1 MLGSYGAAPCSQV
14 ATILTRVREAGM
26 EKRLLLAVVFSI
38 IVMLVYPL
46 FLAKISPP
54 QEETGLSLQPL
65 ERQEVIDT
73 PTREITPAAIE
84 ESIPIDL
91 DTTLLT
97 TDKYELELTDLGG
110 SIYNIRIK
118 DGKRLDTDLVE
129 GAVYDAG
136 ILAIEGKG
144 SLSGLSSQPFE
155 IKEDTNSFY
164 IERNGLIVTKD
175 VRFLKDRYALKAS
188 IKITNASGIT
198 QNLSFEITTASNIS
212 NKELYESRYTGADV
226 LYKDGKFKRIS
237 GGKFKKYSPLYDNNI
252 EWLALR
258 NKYYSIIAKPSFT
271 TAGVFTKNIKGAP
284 VAGFIV
290 EDVRVF
296 PGETKTYDLLFYI
309 GPTDL
314 NELEKVDP
322 VFGRALNFG
331 IFTSISLVLLA
342 VLKFFYGLFHNYGVA
357 ILLLT
362 GCVSL
367 LLYPLTF
374 KSLKSMRGLQAL
386 QPQMEKLRAEHK
398 NSSAKLNKE
407 IMELYRR
414 HKVNPMGGCFP
425 IFLQMPIFIALYQT
439 LMRSVELKGA
449 TFLWIKDLSMP
460 DAAFHLPVTLP
471 ILGSAINLLPILMI
485 GAMILQQRLTHAK
498 GAAQTEQQRTMAMV
512 MPVVFGF
519 IFYSLPSGLVL
530 YWLTN
535 TLIQSS
541 LQYLV
546 VRKA

>member
-1 MLGSYGAAPCSQV
+1 
-14 ATILTRVREAGM
+14 M

-54 QEETGLSLQPL
+54 PVETGLSMQPL
-65 ERQEVIDT
+65 EQEEVRSA
-73 PTREITPAAIE
+73 PTQEIEPQPIE
-84 ESIPIDL
+84 KSMPVDL
-91 DTTLLT
+91 DTTLLA
-97 TDKYELELTDLGG
+97 TDKYELELTDLGA
-110 SIYNIRIK
+110 SIHNIRIK
-118 DGKRLDTDLVE
+118 DGKRLDVDLVE

-136 ILAIEGKG
+136 ILAVEGKG
-144 SLSGLSSQPFE
+144 NLSGLSSQLFE

-164 IERNGLIVTKD
+164 IERNGLLVTKK
-175 VRFLKDRYALKAS
+175 VRFLKDRYALEAS
-188 IKITNASGIT
+188 IKITNTSEVT
-198 QNLSFEITTASNIS
+198 QKLSFEITTASNIS
-212 NKELYESRYTGADV
+212 SKELYESRYTGADV

-237 GGKFKKYSPLYDNNI
+237 GGKFKKYNTLYDNNI

-271 TAGVFTKNIKGAP
+271 SAGVFTKNIKGAP
-284 VAGFIV
+284 VAGFII
-290 EDVRVF
+290 EDARVS
-296 PGETKTYDLLFYI
+296 PGETKTYDLLLYI

-314 NELEKVDP
+314 DELEKVDAT
-322 VFGRALNFG
+322 FGKALNFG
-331 IFTSISLVLLA
+331 IFTSISLVLLG

-374 KSLKSMRGLQAL
+374 KSLKSMKGLQAL

-398 NSSAKLNKE
+398 DNSAKLNKE

-460 DAAFHLPVTLP
+460 DAAFPLPVTLP

-485 GAMILQQRLTHAK
+485 GAMILQQRLTHTK

-512 MPVVFGF
+512 MPLVFGF
-519 IFYSLPSGLVL
+519 IFYSMPSGLVL

-541 LQYLV
+541 LQYFV

>member
-1 MLGSYGAAPCSQV
+1 
-14 ATILTRVREAGM
+14 M

-38 IVMLVYPL
+38 IIMLVYPL
-46 FLAKISPP
+46 FLAKINPP
-54 QEETGLSLQPL
+54 PVETGLSMQPL
-65 ERQEVIDT
+65 EQREVMNA
-73 PTREITPAAIE
+73 PTREIELEPME
-84 ESIPIDL
+84 KSIPVDL
-91 DTTLLT
+91 DTTLLAA
-97 TDKYELELTDLGG
+97 DKYELELTDLGG
-110 SIYNIRIK
+110 SIHNIRIK
-118 DGKRLDTDLVE
+118 DGKRLDVDLVE

-136 ILAIEGKG
+136 ILAVEGKG
-144 SLSGLSSQPFE
+144 NLSGLSSQLFE
-155 IKEDTNSFY
+155 IKEDTKSFY
-164 IERNGLIVTKD
+164 IERNGLIVAKE
-175 VRFLKDRYALKAS
+175 VRFLKDRYALEAS
-188 IKITNASGIT
+188 IKITNASELT

-212 NKELYESRYTGADV
+212 TKELYESRYTGADV

-237 GGKFKKYSPLYDNNI
+237 GGKFKKRNTLYDNNI
-252 EWLALR
+252 AWLALR

-290 EDVRVF
+290 EDARF
-296 PGETKTYDLLFYI
+296 SPGETKVYDILFYI

-314 NELEKVDP
+314 DELEKVDAT
-322 VFGRALNFG
+322 FGKALNFG

-374 KSLKSMRGLQAL
+374 KSLKSMKGLQAL

-398 NSSAKLNKE
+398 DNSAKLNKE

-449 TFLWIKDLSMP
+449 TFLWIKDLSIP
-460 DAAFHLPVTLP
+460 DAAFPLPVTLP

-485 GAMILQQRLTHAK
+485 GAMILQQRLTHTK
-498 GAAQTEQQRTMAMV
+498 GAAQTEQQKTMAMV
-512 MPVVFGF
+512 MPLVFGF
-519 IFYSLPSGLVL
+519 IFYSMPSGLVL

-541 LQYLV
+541 LQYFV